1 MATQLE
7 PLSTFLSTLPS
18 SEHAELVARVEASLN
33 ARAVAATAPL
43 DAAQQ
48 ARIASLESTLAALNE
63 QLQQRREAVP
73 TQAAQKL
80 EEEQKAAIAATM
92 SSADAAAATAAA
104 TAAAAANSE
113 TRMMLAGNLEQCTA
127 VSAMC
132 NEQATTEVQRALAAA
147 NDMAAQIGATLGA
160 IGGCVPTATDLAI
173 APPNGE
179 NQGVNQVDAAAE
191 MLRRRRAAQQD
202 VKMLSTMAAG
212 SLLKM

>member
-7 PLSTFLSTLPS
+7 PLQTFLSTLPS

-92 SSADAAAATAAA
+92 SSADAAAA

>member
-1 MATQLE
+1 MWTVTSGSAYCTV
-7 PLSTFLSTLPS
+7 TTGGWC
-18 SEHAELVARVEASLN
+18 VESL
-33 ARAVAATAPL
+33 
-43 DAAQQ
+43 
-48 ARIASLESTLAALNE
+48 
-63 QLQQRREAVP
+63 
-73 TQAAQKL
+73 
-80 EEEQKAAIAATM
+80 
-92 SSADAAAATAAA
+92 
-104 TAAAAANSE
+104 ANY
-113 TRMMLAGNLEQCTA
+113 GNLEQCTA